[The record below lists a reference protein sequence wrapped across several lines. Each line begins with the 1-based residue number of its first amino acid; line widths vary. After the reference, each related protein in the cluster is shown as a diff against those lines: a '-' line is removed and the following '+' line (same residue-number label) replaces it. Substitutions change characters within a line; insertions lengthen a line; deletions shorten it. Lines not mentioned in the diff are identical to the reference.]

1 MRKILFVLAVIFGF
15 YYVFLFDTIPSDLK
29 MVFKLIPMVLIILFA
44 LLTRNAD
51 RKYYTLVCIGLV
63 FCAIGDYTL
72 QWFIIG
78 LTSFLIGHIF
88 YIVAFSSGSNP
99 VPIVAKIMLLIYGVI
114 MALWMCITLFDN
126 GETVLAI
133 AVFAYISVILTMG
146 WMSFRTGAKFA
157 IIGALLFITSDTI
170 LAINKFITDVPFS
183 HELIML
189 TYYGAQF
196 FIASSIT
203 KYSEI
208 RSKVIH

>member
-1 MRKILFVLAVIFGF
+1 MKKILFVLTIIFGV
-15 YYVFLFDTIPSDLK
+15 YYVFLLDTIPGDLK

-44 LLTRNAD
+44 LLTRNVD
-51 RKYYTLVCIGLV
+51 KRYYTLVCIGLV

-88 YIVAFSSGSNP
+88 YIAAFSGGTKR
-99 VPIVAKIMLLIYGVI
+99 VPIVAKTLLLVYGVM
-114 MALWMCITLFDN
+114 MAIWICSTLWGN
-126 GETVLAI
+126 GETILAI

-146 WMSFRTGAKFA
+146 WMSFRTGSLLS

-183 HELIML
+183 HELIMF
-189 TYYGAQF
+189 TYYAAQI
-196 FIASSIT
+196 FIACSIS